1 MKNMIW
7 RLTSLAAFTALT
19 VGGGLIQAHG
29 AEDRATPPERRGPP
43 PNQVAQAPEPFM
55 RQFGG
60 RLERLEQRLDQVAE
74 RQEQLLRQMTG
85 QRERMGAVPQAGPG
99 NMNQAMPPH
108 PAMRRP
114 LSPEAAAPIAMHRK
128 AAGNLVGLLV
138 VGYLVCNVLMAIWIF
153 TDIRKRGEGP
163 AIFVAM
169 ALIAGI
175 PAALIYSLVRIGDRK
190 IPSS

>member
-1 MKNMIW
+1 MKNIIW

-19 VGGGLIQAHG
+19 VGSGLIQAHG
-29 AEDRATPPERRGPP
+29 AEDRAAPPERRGPP
-43 PNQVAQAPEPFM
+43 PNQVAQPAEPFL

-60 RLERLEQRLDQVAE
+60 RLERLEQRLDQMAE
-74 RQEQLLRQMTG
+74 RQEQWMRQMAS
-85 QRERMGAVPQAGPG
+85 QRERIGAIAQPGPG
-99 NMNQAMPPH
+99 NVNQPMPPL
-108 PAMRRP
+108 PAIRRSLP
-114 LSPEAAAPIAMHRK
+114 PEAAASMAMHRK
-128 AAGNLVGLLV
+128 AGGIVGLFV
-138 VGYLVCNVLMAIWIF
+138 VAYLVCNVLMAIWIF

-175 PAALIYSLVRIGDRK
+175 PAALIYSLVRIGDRR